1 MTNEKA
7 KPEPLDPE
15 IVAIVDALAGRMA
28 REDHELQKQQ
38 TAQGAQ
44 ICAGSTGSDH
54 RP

>member
-1 MTNEKA
+1 MTDEKA

-15 IVAIVDALAGRMA
+15 IVDALARPMA
-28 REDHELQKQQ
+28 REDHAKTM

-44 ICAGSTGSDH
+44 IGAGPDQ

>member
-1 MTNEKA
+1 MTDEKA

-15 IVAIVDALAGRMA
+15 IVAIVDALARPMA
-28 REDHELQKQQ
+28 REDHAKTM

-44 ICAGSTGSDH
+44 IGAGPTGPDQ